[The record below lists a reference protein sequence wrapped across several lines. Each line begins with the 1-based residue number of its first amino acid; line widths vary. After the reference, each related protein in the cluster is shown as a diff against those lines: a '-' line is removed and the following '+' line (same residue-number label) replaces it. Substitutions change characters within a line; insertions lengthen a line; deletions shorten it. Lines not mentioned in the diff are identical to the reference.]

1 MLRVFLVIEILL
13 IYHLVA
19 CYAFSS
25 LGTTPRGWTARHLF
39 GGAPENKPAPKKDG
53 GGLFGG
59 MGNMME
65 AMKKAQEMAK
75 QAETVNKEL
84 MDTMVVGQDPSGM
97 IITTFNGVGIP
108 ISMKIADGFAQGK
121 SADEL
126 SLACSQAMIDG
137 HKRSQQAM
145 VAKMQ
150 KMYADAGVPM
160 PPAGGP
166 M

>member
-1 MLRVFLVIEILL
+1 
-13 IYHLVA
+13 
-19 CYAFSS
+19 
-25 LGTTPRGWTARHLF
+25 
-39 GGAPENKPAPKKDG
+39 
-53 GGLFGG
+53 
-59 MGNMME
+59 MME